1 MQEPPGATPPGTA
14 SPGTA
19 PPGTAS
25 PGAAAPGAQR
35 TGVARTVPV
44 PPAPAARVPAPEG
57 TAVAVASALLRRTFP
72 PHGGAG
78 EASWSVGGRGP
89 VEIDADDERA
99 VQAACGV
106 MHVHGRATGAP
117 RPLTADYV
125 STVTG
130 VLAAQGATA
139 CLLARMRGRP
149 GLRARTSLAQ
159 GALLSV
165 GQYLAAATAPDAGP
179 DATGDGLATLT
190 TADGVRVEIETLDP
204 LAWSGFWRRLGVD
217 ARTAGRGWGP
227 FQRRF
232 GTAVCPLPGDLRAAL
247 RRTPLRAVAAAAAE
261 SGVAL
266 AEVPDTTAAP
276 ALVPWTLSPAGHRP
290 VPPPGRPPHEPPP
303 AGGESPPLAGFRVVE
318 STRRVQGPLAG
329 HVLRLLGADVVR
341 IEPPGGDPLRGLP
354 PMAGGCS
361 ARFSALNFGKTVTE
375 ADLTTAR
382 GRETVRELVAGADAF
397 VHNWAPGK
405 ADAYGLDA
413 DGLHAVRPALVYAC
427 ASGFGDALGA
437 RPPIGTDYLAQVH
450 GGLAAALRP
459 AGEPPAPSLMTV
471 TDVLGG
477 LVLAQAVLAGLT
489 VRERTGHG
497 CRAESSLLS
506 AAALVPRP
514 PGRVALAPLDLPLPT
529 ADGLLCLGAHARSH
543 PSAVAYA
550 VGARNAEAVPDRLRT
565 GGTGAWLGRLREAGL
580 PAVPVC
586 TDLAGLAADPAFA
599 RAVVAP
605 DASVRHARPV
615 RPWQFEEAGA

>member
-1 MQEPPGATPPGTA
+1 M
-14 SPGTA
+14 
-19 PPGTAS
+19 
-25 PGAAAPGAQR
+25 AA
-35 TGVARTVPV
+35 
-44 PPAPAARVPAPEG
+44 
-57 TAVAVASALLRRTFP
+57 ALLRRTFP
-72 PHGGAG
+72 PHGVTG
-78 EASWSVGGRGP
+78 EAAWSVGGRGP
-89 VEIDADDERA
+89 VEIDAGDERA

-106 MHVHGRATGAP
+106 MHVHGRAGGAP

-139 CLLARMRGRP
+139 CLLARLRGRP

-165 GQYLAAATAPDAGP
+165 GQYLAAATAPDADADP
-179 DATGDGLATLT
+179 DADACGLATLT
-190 TADGVRVEIETLDP
+190 TADGARVEIETLDP

-232 GTAVCPLPGDLRAAL
+232 GTAVCPLPEELRAAL
-247 RRTPLRAVAAAAAE
+247 GRAPLRAVAGAAAE

-266 AEVPDTTAAP
+266 AEVPGTTAAP
-276 ALVPWTLSPAGHRP
+276 GLVPWTLAPTGHRSALL
-290 VPPPGRPPHEPPP
+290 PGQRRHEPPSD
-303 AGGESPPLAGFRVVE
+303 AGGLPLSGFRVVE

-361 ARFSALNFGKTVTE
+361 ARFSALNAGKTVTE

-382 GRETVRELVAGADAF
+382 GREAVRELAAGADAF

-413 DGLHAVRPALVYAC
+413 DGLHAVRPGLVYAS

-497 CRAESSLLS
+497 CRAQSSLLS
-506 AAALVPRP
+506 AAALIPRP
-514 PGRVALAPLDLPLPT
+514 PGRVALAPLELPLPT
-529 ADGLLCLGAHARSH
+529 ADGLLCLGAHARAH
-543 PSAVAYA
+543 PSEVAYA
-550 VGARNAEAVPDRLRT
+550 VGARDADSVPGRLRA
-565 GGTGAWLGRLREAGL
+565 GGTREWLERLREAGL
-580 PAVPVC
+580 PSVPVC
-586 TDLAGLAADPAFA
+586 TDLAELAADPAFA

-605 DASVRHARPV
+605 DASVRHARPA
-615 RPWQFEEAGA
+615 RPWDFEEAAG